1 MHLMHELQRYRSGKV
16 GIAEAA
22 HSFVQAI
29 EDTVDVPKGERRRVA
44 ALVYRLDL
52 QILDKLD
59 GLRQH
64 SERRTD
70 PLNADGDS
78 SIAQRTVQKILPE
91 VIRQIA
97 RIEAGYT
104 VAVLYANIE
113 NVAVESSEGT
123 RASFLR
129 TPIRS
134 ALKAFVLYLGWTAN
148 LALSLAQYTPNFA

>member
-29 EDTVDVPKGERRRVA
+29 EDTVDVPKGERRRTA
-44 ALVYRLDL
+44 ASVYRLDL
-52 QILDKLD
+52 QLLDKLD
-59 GLRQH
+59 SLRRH
-64 SERRTD
+64 SEHRTD
-70 PLNADGDS
+70 PLNAEADS

-104 VAVLYANIE
+104 VPVLYANSE
-113 NVAVESSEGT
+113 NVAVQSSEDV
-123 RASFLR
+123 RASLLR

-134 ALKAFVLYLGWTAN
+134 TLKAFVLYLGWTAN